1 MTATEFVASRIRRPG
16 LRQLAWLSVLAAGL
30 ALAVYAFWI
39 EPRSLVVT
47 RLSLPLPG
55 LERDVR
61 VVVMGDLQPAAPIE
75 TLDSIAAMVERM
87 NAEEADLVLLLGD
100 YVSERRLSTGFIDPH
115 DMAPLLGRLEAP
127 LGVYAV
133 LGNHDWWWDG
143 PEMRRLLLDQ
153 GIAVLEDAAAKVEAG
168 GQGLWVAGL
177 SDPVTQ
183 PYDLEATLEQ
193 ADSDAPLLL
202 LTHTPDVFPEV
213 PESVGLT
220 LAGHTHG
227 GQVDLPFLGRP
238 IVPSRF
244 GQRFAYG
251 LIEEAGRRLF
261 VTSGIGTAIIPVR
274 FRVPPEIA
282 VITLTPA
289 PPELDVAKNLAT
301 SPQ

>member
-1 MTATEFVASRIRRPG
+1 MTVSAFVEDRRRRPG
-16 LRQLAWLSVLAAGL
+16 LSLVLWLLPLGLAL

-47 RLSLPLPG
+47 RLSLPLAG
-55 LERDVR
+55 LERELR
-61 VVVMGDLQPAAPIE
+61 VVVMGDLQPAPPIE
-75 TLDSIAAMVERM
+75 SLGRVAAIVERM
-87 NAEEADLVLLLGD
+87 NAEEGDLVLLLGD
-100 YVSERRLSTGFIDPH
+100 YVSERRLSTGFIDPR
-115 DMAPLLGRLEAP
+115 DTAPILGRLEAP

-143 PEMRRLLLDQ
+143 PAMRRLLTDQ
-153 GIAVLEDAAAKVEAG
+153 GITVLEDAAERVEAG
-168 GQGLWVAGL
+168 AQTLWVAGL

-183 PYDLEATLEQ
+183 AYDLKATLEQ
-193 ADSDAPLLL
+193 VDESGPVLL
-202 LTHTPDVFPEV
+202 LTHTPDVFPDV
-213 PESVGLT
+213 PTDVGLT

-227 GQVDLPFLGRP
+227 GQVNLPFIGRP

-244 GQRFAYG
+244 GERFAYG
-251 LIEEAGRRLF
+251 LIEEAGRRLY

-289 PPELDVAKNLAT
+289 TDVAKSA
-301 SPQ
+301 Q

>member
-1 MTATEFVASRIRRPG
+1 MTASAFAEDRPRRPG
-16 LRQLAWLSVLAAGL
+16 LRLVLWLLPLAAGL

-55 LERDVR
+55 LEREVR
-61 VVVMGDLQPAAPIE
+61 LVVMGDLQPAGPIE
-75 TLDSIAAMVERM
+75 SLESIAAIVERM
-87 NAEEADLVLLLGD
+87 NAEQGDLVLLLGD
-100 YVSERRLSTGFIDPH
+100 YVSTRRLSTGFIDPH
-115 DMAPLLGRLEAP
+115 DTVPILGRLDAP

-143 PEMRRLLLDQ
+143 PEMRHLLTDQ
-153 GIAVLEDAAAKVEAG
+153 GITVLEDAAERVEAG
-168 GQGLWVAGL
+168 AQTLWIAGL

-183 PYDLEATLEQ
+183 AYDLEATLDQ
-193 ADSDAPLLL
+193 ADESGPVLL
-202 LTHTPDVFPEV
+202 LTHTPDVFPDVPAEV
-213 PESVGLT
+213 ALT

-244 GQRFAYG
+244 GERFAYG
-251 LIEEAGRRLF
+251 LIEEAGRRLY

-274 FRVPPEIA
+274 FRVPPEIVA
-282 VITLTPA
+282 LTLTPA
-289 PPELDVAKNLAT
+289 SDGLDGQN
-301 SPQ
+301 

>member
-1 MTATEFVASRIRRPG
+1 VSASAFVEDRPRRPG
-16 LRQLAWLSVLAAGL
+16 LRLVLWLLPLAAGL

-55 LERDVR
+55 LAREVR
-61 VVVMGDLQPAAPIE
+61 LVVMADLQPAGPIE
-75 TLDSIAAMVERM
+75 SLESIAAIVDRM
-87 NAEEADLVLLLGD
+87 NAEEGDLVLLLGD
-100 YVSERRLSTGFIDPH
+100 YVSTRRLSTGFIDPY
-115 DMAPLLGRLEAP
+115 DTVPILGRLEAP

-143 PEMRRLLLDQ
+143 PEMRRLLTDQ
-153 GIAVLEDAAAKVEAG
+153 GITVLEDAGERVEAG
-168 GQGLWVAGL
+168 AQSLWIAGL

-183 PYDLEATLEQ
+183 AYDLGATLAQ
-193 ADSDAPLLL
+193 VGTDAPILL
-202 LTHTPDVFPEV
+202 LTHTPDVFPDV
-213 PESVGLT
+213 PAEVGLT

-244 GQRFAYG
+244 GERFAYG
-251 LIEEAGRRLF
+251 LIEEAGRRLY

-274 FRVPPEIA
+274 FRVPPEI
-282 VITLTPA
+282 VVLTLTPA
-289 PPELDVAKNLAT
+289 SDGLDGQN
-301 SPQ
+301 